1 VLLEGMALAALVVF
15 AFLRNWRAT
24 AITAAAMPL
33 SLIPTFF
40 FMAIM
45 GFSLNV
51 ITLLALTLV
60 IGILVD
66 DAIVE
71 IENIQKRIERGQSP
85 WRASVEGADAIGL
98 AVIAT
103 TAAIIVVFL
112 PTAFMPGI
120 AGMFFKEFGLTVAV
134 AVLFSLV
141 VARLVTPLMAAYLLK
156 PVKNPKPHKGPP
168 RWYMRTLE
176 WALDHRWIAVA
187 AGGLLFVGSIMLVPL
202 LPTGFQPPENPNFM
216 YVQMQA
222 APGSTRA
229 DMERAV
235 GEATRLFKKRK
246 EVEHVFA
253 HVGGSDPSGF
263 AAGGFT
269 NATLTLALDPHR
281 KLSVS
286 EFKEEMRPTLGS
298 IPDVRTTFLGG
309 WSGAEVMMLLTSEN
323 GPALQR
329 AATELNKQMRT
340 VKEVAAVRPT
350 DPPVAPE
357 LVIRP
362 KPEEAARLG
371 VTSQTIASVAR
382 VASLATPT
390 STCRSSARASGGL
403 PIRVRLPE
411 DARADLNAIRNLKV
425 PTATGG
431 VTTLESVAD
440 ITFQAGSSQIK
451 RLDRRRSRGRSRPGG
466 RRGAGSGG
474 RQDQRPA
481 DHEEPA
487 RGREPGGQRRHRG
500 HDRHD
505 DRADRGAGR
514 RDLPDLRG
522 DGPAVRQ
529 LLQADHHP
537 VGPAAVARRR
547 LPGAAGRR
555 HGALPALAHRLPH
568 ADGSGGEELDPAGG
582 VRHRAGA
589 GGRRPARGA
598 DRSLYGAGAAR
609 S

>member
-1 VLLEGMALAALVVF
+1 MKFEKIVSVVDDTRNNFHATQEVLLEGMVLAALVVF

-24 AITAAAMPL
+24 AITATAMPL
-33 SLIPTFF
+33 ALIPTFF

-71 IENIQKRIERGQSP
+71 IENIEKRIERGQSP

-156 PVKNPKPHKGPP
+156 PVKTPKPHRDLP

-176 WALDHRWIAVA
+176 WALDHRWISVAV
-187 AGGLLFVGSIMLVPL
+187 GGLLFVGSIMLVPL
-202 LPTGFQPPENPNFM
+202 LPTGFQPAENPNFM

-235 GEATRLFKKRK
+235 GEATRLFGRRK
-246 EVEHVFA
+246 EVQHVFA
-253 HVGGSDPSGF
+253 HVGGTDPSGF
-263 AAGGFT
+263 GAGGFT
-269 NATLTLALDPHR
+269 NATLTLDLDPHR
-281 KLSVS
+281 KLSVT
-286 EFKEEMRPTLGS
+286 EIKDEMRPLLSS

-323 GPALQR
+323 GPALER
-329 AATELNKQMRT
+329 AAAELNKQMRT

-350 DPPVAPE
+350 DPPAAPE

-362 KPEEAARLG
+362 K
-371 VTSQTIASVAR
+371 V
-382 VASLATPT
+382 
-390 STCRSSARASGGL
+390 
-403 PIRVRLPE
+403 
-411 DARADLNAIRNLKV
+411 
-425 PTATGG
+425 
-431 VTTLESVAD
+431 
-440 ITFQAGSSQIK
+440 
-451 RLDRRRSRGRSRPGG
+451 
-466 RRGAGSGG
+466 
-474 RQDQRPA
+474 
-481 DHEEPA
+481 
-487 RGREPGGQRRHRG
+487 
-500 HDRHD
+500 
-505 DRADRGAGR
+505 
-514 RDLPDLRG
+514 
-522 DGPAVRQ
+522 
-529 LLQADHHP
+529 
-537 VGPAAVARRR
+537 
-547 LPGAAGRR
+547 
-555 HGALPALAHRLPH
+555 
-568 ADGSGGEELDPAGG
+568 
-582 VRHRAGA
+582 
-589 GGRRPARGA
+589 
-598 DRSLYGAGAAR
+598 
-609 S
+609 